1 MFENGFTIL
10 QQKDLT
16 VDISVLTSFKL
27 YSYVPIFK
35 VTHMPPFGILDSNSG
50 KIKSGTLILDNIN
63 YVIFL
68 GVIRTINPK
77 MNRWTNPQK
86 IVQYLVQKLL
96 TELKFLAFPVTNPSP
111 IRSPRSQSQIPFP
124 VPNPCSISLSQL
136 TDWDLVPGFWV
147 WAWDMGHGFGTGIWD
162 WELNEF

>member
-63 YVIFL
+63 YVIF
-68 GVIRTINPK
+68 
-77 MNRWTNPQK
+77 
-86 IVQYLVQKLL
+86 
-96 TELKFLAFPVTNPSP
+96 
-111 IRSPRSQSQIPFP
+111 
-124 VPNPCSISLSQL
+124 
-136 TDWDLVPGFWV
+136 
-147 WAWDMGHGFGTGIWD
+147 
-162 WELNEF
+162 